1 MPFFERPS
9 GPTRHI
15 FKYGPSRIYCYDR
28 PDSLLMPVGAR
39 RTYRSLLKW
48 ERKLPCATPLDGI
61 ARDLGAFWLLDQW
74 FTVGLHGWAESMIS
88 SSISDR
94 NRTFCQSVFRA
105 SDAANP
111 KYVPLLQEHR
121 DMLFDRV
128 RGGVAGLDPSAMDYV
143 GFRAARCRA
152 GLADWLFG
160 RIGGYCSMMFRALA
174 RGTRTRSRLM
184 AGASSWAGRRRF
196 SMPHAICT
204 VCTASLGAS
213 SCPVRYLVCRAWASA
228 ARPCS
233 LS

>member
-1 MPFFERPS
+1 MPFFERSS

-121 DMLFDRV
+121 DMLFDRCAVVWRGWIRLRWIMSGFARPVAV
-128 RGGVAGLDPSAMDYV
+128 RGLRIGCSA
-143 GFRAARCRA
+143 
-152 GLADWLFG
+152 

>member
-1 MPFFERPS
+1 MPFFERSS

-15 FKYGPSRIYCYDR
+15 FKYGPSRIYCYDQ

-160 RIGGYCSMMFRALA
+160 PD
-174 RGTRTRSRLM
+174 RGILLNDVPGT
-184 AGASSWAGRRRF
+184 GAWNTDPFPPDGWREQ
-196 SMPHAICT
+196 
-204 VCTASLGAS
+204 LGWTP
-213 SCPVRYLVCRAWASA
+213 PV
-228 ARPCS
+228 
-233 LS
+233 

>member
-94 NRTFCQSVFRA
+94 NRTFCQSGVRA
-105 SDAANP
+105 SDAVQA
-111 KYVPLLQEHR
+111 QE
-121 DMLFDRV
+121 LCFV
-128 RGGVAGLDPSAMDYV
+128 RK
-143 GFRAARCRA
+143 
-152 GLADWLFG
+152 
-160 RIGGYCSMMFRALA
+160 I
-174 RGTRTRSRLM
+174 RSGM
-184 AGASSWAGRRRF
+184 
-196 SMPHAICT
+196 
-204 VCTASLGAS
+204 
-213 SCPVRYLVCRAWASA
+213 
-228 ARPCS
+228 
-233 LS
+233 